1 MSKQAHQRPPAPQ
14 MNEAD
19 YRNLAAFRKTLRSFM
34 AFSEQAAREA
44 GLTPQQHQA
53 ILTIRGFG
61 AEHGVSIGDLASH
74 LLLKP
79 HTAVGLVDRLVE
91 ADLVT
96 RVPDKEDARRVLLK
110 LTRHAEKV
118 LKTLSQTHLAE
129 IRREAPQ
136 LIALLGRL

>member
-1 MSKQAHQRPPAPQ
+1 MSKLKQ

-19 YRNLAAFRKTLRSFM
+19 YRNLASFRKTLRSFM

-61 AEHGVSIGDLASH
+61 AEQGVSIGDLAGH

-79 HTAVGLVDRLVE
+79 QTAVGLVDRLVE
-91 ADLVT
+91 ADLVK
-96 RVPDKEDARRVLLK
+96 RVQDREDGRRVLLR
-110 LTRHAEKV
+110 LTPHAEKV
-118 LKTLSQTHLAE
+118 LKALSETHLAE

-136 LIALLGRL
+136 LIALLQDL